1 MKSFRKICTGIRTGH
16 TNDDACM
23 QVAQHAVFSM
33 PADLLGIYQSYAKR
47 LGYPY
52 TEDLLPQRAALAP
65 SDRAPFEYPMR
76 VRTE

>member
-1 MKSFRKICTGIRTGH
+1 
-16 TNDDACM
+16 M

-33 PADLLGIYQSYAKR
+33 PADLLSIYQSYAKR

-52 TEDLLPQRAALAP
+52 TEELLPQRAALAP
-65 SDRAPFEYPMR
+65 SNMGPFENPVK